1 MEKQNNKLKYL
12 FLIQMDK
19 LNAADIQLPAGIRR
33 RLRKQNMANKT
44 QPQIPRSKDERSD
57 DIVIKSR
64 PSPIK
69 RKPLPARK
77 MRELS
82 DEPKPKPKPEPIPL
96 RPERVH
102 RHVSFRADPEL
113 SDEELPPIPM
123 MTMTPIQPSIMPPV
137 RDHKRDKREY
147 EQLKAETSMAQQR
160 LHYGTLERM
169 HKTKSDMQRQ
179 ALNKYAE
186 DRRDERRHKEEL
198 ERQALTK
205 YTHDRMDERRHKEEL
220 DRLMY
225 RDRNDERMHRER
237 LEHDM
242 LDHFASDRSD
252 ERRFALDRMRIE
264 HVEPLTKANIMTRQ
278 QSLLEQDAALNRHIK
293 RRERNNQL
301 IAAHQAYQAVS
312 KADRFEHVLREFGIE
327 TLHHDDVYISPPV
340 EESYMLGHNHYTYS
354 ILCVGVDKI
363 LWNQS
368 DDLIIIKL
376 INGARRVIPLNNQ
389 LYRPER
395 FGNGTVVVI
404 RFHRFI
410 HMKETKRNPNRT
422 CPFCP
427 TCEIS

>member
-1 MEKQNNKLKYL
+1 
-12 FLIQMDK
+12 
-19 LNAADIQLPAGIRR
+19 
-33 RLRKQNMANKT
+33 
-44 QPQIPRSKDERSD
+44 
-57 DIVIKSR
+57 
-64 PSPIK
+64 
-69 RKPLPARK
+69 
-77 MRELS
+77 
-82 DEPKPKPKPEPIPL
+82 
-96 RPERVH
+96 
-102 RHVSFRADPEL
+102 
-113 SDEELPPIPM
+113 M
-123 MTMTPIQPSIMPPV
+123 MTMTPIQPPIMPPV

-205 YTHDRMDERRHKEEL
+205 YTHDRMDERRHREEL

-242 LDHFASDRSD
+242 MDHFASDRSD

-354 ILCVGVDKI
+354 ILCVGVDEI
-363 LWNQS
+363 MLNQD

-376 INGARRVIPLNNQ
+376 INGAQRVIPLNNQ
-389 LYRPER
+389 YYKPER

-410 HMKETKRNPNRT
+410 RMKETKRNPDRT

-427 TCEIS
+427 NCEIA

>member
-1 MEKQNNKLKYL
+1 
-12 FLIQMDK
+12 MDK

-123 MTMTPIQPSIMPPV
+123 MTMTPIQPPIMPPV

-198 ERQALTK
+198 
-205 YTHDRMDERRHKEEL
+205 

-225 RDRNDERMHRER
+225 RDRNDERIHRER

-242 LDHFASDRSD
+242 MAHFASDRND
-252 ERRFALDRMRIE
+252 ERRFALDKMRIE

-278 QSLLEQDAALNRHIK
+278 QSLLEQDAALDRHIK
-293 RRERNNQL
+293 RREHNNEM
-301 IAAHQAYQAVS
+301 IRAHQAYQAVS

-354 ILCVGVDKI
+354 ILCVGVDEI

>member
-82 DEPKPKPKPEPIPL
+82 DEPKPKPKPE
-96 RPERVH
+96 RVH
-102 RHVSFRADPEL
+102 RHAP
-113 SDEELPPIPM
+113 
-123 MTMTPIQPSIMPPV
+123 IMPPV

-205 YTHDRMDERRHKEEL
+205 YTHDRMDERRHREEL

-242 LDHFASDRSD
+242 MDHFASDRSD

-354 ILCVGVDKI
+354 ILCVGVDEI

>member
-1 MEKQNNKLKYL
+1 
-12 FLIQMDK
+12 MDK

-82 DEPKPKPKPEPIPL
+82 DEPKPKPKPE
-96 RPERVH
+96 RVH

-123 MTMTPIQPSIMPPV
+123 MTMTPIQPPIMPPV

-179 ALNKYAE
+179 ALSKYVE
-186 DRRDERRHKEEL
+186 DRRDERRHREEL

-205 YTHDRMDERRHKEEL
+205 EAHDRMDKRRHREEL

-225 RDRNDERMHRER
+225 RDRSDERMHRER

-242 LDHFASDRSD
+242 MDHFASDRSD

-278 QSLLEQDAALNRHIK
+278 QSLLEQEAALDRHIK

-301 IAAHQAYQAVS
+301 IAANQAYQAVAN
-312 KADRFEHVLREFGIE
+312 ADKFEHVLREFGIE
-327 TLHHDDVYISPPV
+327 TLHHDDVYVSQPV
-340 EESYMLGHNHYTYS
+340 EESYMLGRKHYTYS
-354 ILCVGVDKI
+354 ILCIGVKDV
-363 LWNQS
+363 LWNED
-368 DDLIIIKL
+368 DDLIVIKL
-376 INGARRVIPLNNQ
+376 IDGSQRVIPLNNQ
-389 LYRPER
+389 VYRTER
-395 FGNGTVVVI
+395 YYNGTIIVI
-404 RFHRFI
+404 RFYRYI
-410 HMKETKRNPNRT
+410 HVGETKRNPRRS

-427 TCEIS
+427 NCEIA